1 MYGAFIHAFAHVALC
16 VCGSRRLNDK
26 FPHRYRLATAARMR
40 TEWAHLEQ
48 VMAACLWL
56 HGCPSAC
63 GCFFLQV
70 SATGSSETR
79 IIRLFTRPVL
89 TSASSLPKPGNRQN
103 EKMPWGLNSF
113 APHHE
118 KASVLASVP
127 LPRCAHQPG
136 SQRRHAR
143 LQPSRPTSFLRS
155 RGSSQRKARKDSVI
169 QRSGAADCSH
179 DY

>member
-26 FPHRYRLATAARMR
+26 FPHRYRLATAARMG

-48 VMAACLWL
+48 VMAACVWL
-56 HGCPSAC
+56 HRCPSAC

-118 KASVLASVP
+118 KSVSSCECSIAALCTPTRKSASTCKV
-127 LPRCAHQPG
+127 
-136 SQRRHAR
+136 
-143 LQPSRPTSFLRS
+143 
-155 RGSSQRKARKDSVI
+155 
-169 QRSGAADCSH
+169 AAQQAYFFSA
-179 DY
+179 